1 MFLAE
6 YFLGNFYWHLA
17 AFYWSHCIL
26 ASDAP
31 GRRNWELIFNFFQR
45 FLLKLIQ
52 IRRWR
57 RRRRQWWRRRLHRG
71 RRVLK
76 RRTPFCEK
84 NGERKIEGSTG
95 GLVCGLGGVQLHGT
109 DEKPDSIRTPPGRFF
124 ANFVDSFGGVF
135 AEKKNRFGRSA
146 VNTSAL
152 LFSIFIA
159 SR

>member
-95 GLVCGLGGVQLHGT
+95 GLVCGLGGVQP
-109 DEKPDSIRTPPGRFF
+109 EKPDSIRTPPISLKRAIFLQILLTRLEAF
-124 ANFVDSFGGVF
+124 SQ
-135 AEKKNRFGRSA
+135 KKNRFGRSA

>member
-95 GLVCGLGGVQLHGT
+95 GLVCGLGGVQP
-109 DEKPDSIRTPPGRFF
+109 EKPDSIPVWP
-124 ANFVDSFGGVF
+124 
-135 AEKKNRFGRSA
+135 EKNRQM
-146 VNTSAL
+146 
-152 LFSIFIA
+152 SIKLAQKWFHYKNDRFWHLYKNCQRMWEIWA
-159 SR
+159 N